1 MLLMVTLVAAGT
13 WNPPME
19 ETKTAEPPPRD
30 SKRGTQ
36 AWELARKM
44 RNEDE
49 EENEGGDG
57 DGDVDDGDGEISAA
71 RRSTSLSNRRRRIVV
86 VKIAVFTVQ
95 SP

>member
-1 MLLMVTLVAAGT
+1 MLLIVTLATAGT

-36 AWELARKM
+36 AWG
-44 RNEDE
+44 EDE

-71 RRSTSLSNRRRRIVV
+71 RRSTSLSDRPYQIGGGG
-86 VKIAVFTVQ
+86 
-95 SP
+95 